1 MPKSKYSVRV
11 DIAVKSKMA
20 NHARFLANVS
30 IPAAERFRSAY
41 YSALKSLEANPERC
55 PLYYSNSDIKE
66 ELRFLLFSKRYRIV
80 FEIVDKKVYVYDVQ
94 DARQDTDK
102 NLI

>member
-41 YSALKSLEANPERC
+41 YSALKSLEANPKLIVTPDLCFYVDLSTFIE
-55 PLYYSNSDIKE
+55 YNIK
-66 ELRFLLFSKRYRIV
+66 YPMN
-80 FEIVDKKVYVYDVQ
+80 KKI
-94 DARQDTDK
+94 RR
-102 NLI
+102 